1 MRSRG
6 EIDQSKMTP
15 KSLVSETLLR
25 PLKVTVT
32 EPIAIALNLYLVSL
46 LSKCDLGHGGAQD
59 HHLAP
64 SLLAMRCSIPGVRIP
79 LRYVVVIVLCTDDT
93 HLCCPVESFPLVY
106 EDMYGFGIGIG
117 GLPYLAIVLG
127 SAIASLGYCA
137 WI

>member
-46 LSKCDLGHGGAQD
+46 SSKCDLGHGG
-59 HHLAP
+59 
-64 SLLAMRCSIPGVRIP
+64 SR
-79 LRYVVVIVLCTDDT
+79 
-93 HLCCPVESFPLVY
+93 
-106 EDMYGFGIGIG
+106 
-117 GLPYLAIVLG
+117 
-127 SAIASLGYCA
+127 
-137 WI
+137 